1 MFYIFPK
8 YNKKSQSSFH
18 LEQLV
23 KRFVDKA
30 FLEHQIIDANE
41 LISKKIS
48 LQDKENVLFINWL
61 DTLYFELLNRKIAII
76 FSLVLPNSILIKIA
90 DYYHKKLI
98 KLFEFYYKEDVKVI
112 FYFHDKESFSRI
124 AIYQLIDKKLRKY
137 LYYSCHQVLFCERS
151 AQEEIEKEYGY
162 RRSFHISCLGSY
174 KDCFGDLLKKNEIKN
189 KFGIPHDSLVVVSI
203 GTIRKNRNNKAIID
217 FILHS
222 KNVFY
227 LGGGLGHQHL
237 RKKRIYSI
245 SGYLSNERVLE
256 FLSCADYVLHSGRE
270 YLTSSIVRVA
280 VTYNIPVIAE
290 RFGSTIDM
298 CGGTLQELPRHI
310 QGFEKFFAELPRNNS
325 PEYIKMV
332 EELKI
337 KNSER
342 TWEKAANGLL
352 NAYKNI
358 F

>member
-41 LISKKIS
+41 LLSKKIS

-61 DTLYFELLNRKIAII
+61 DTLYFELLSRKIAII

-90 DYYHKKLI
+90 DYYNKKLI

-124 AIYQLIDKKLRKY
+124 TLYQLIDKKLRKY
-137 LYYSCHQVLFCERS
+137 LYNSCHQVLFCERS
-151 AQEEIEKEYGY
+151 AQDEIEKDYGY
-162 RRSFHISCLGSY
+162 RRNFQISCLGSY

-189 KFGIPHDSLVVVSI
+189 KFGIPLDSLVVVSI
-203 GTIRKNRNNKAIID
+203 GTIRKNRNNQDIID
-217 FILHS
+217 FINGAES
-222 KNVFY
+222 VFY
-227 LGGGLGHQHL
+227 LGGGLGHQNI
-237 RKKRIYSI
+237 RKKNIYSI

-270 YLTSSIVRVA
+270 YLTSSVVRVA

-290 RFGSTIDM
+290 RYGSTIDM
-298 CGGTLQELPRHI
+298 CGGTLQELPRHK
-310 QGFEKFFAELPRNNS
+310 QGFENFFAELPRTNS
-325 PEYIKMV
+325 PEYAKLV

-342 TWEKAANGLL
+342 NWEIAADGLI
-352 NAYKNI
+352 NAYKKI
-358 F
+358 L